1 MVKRGKGTKY
11 ARKYVK
17 VTQDELRHK
26 IIPQAADYC
35 ARRRAE
41 LALTPEEYRECLS
54 RVIKQLEKGEEPSY
68 P

>member
-1 MVKRGKGTKY
+1 MAKTGSGGPY

-17 VTQDELRHK
+17 ASQEEMRHT

-41 LALTPEEYRECLS
+41 EGWTAQQYRACLKS
-54 RVIKQLEKGEEPSY
+54 AIRRLIRGESLE
-68 P
+68 